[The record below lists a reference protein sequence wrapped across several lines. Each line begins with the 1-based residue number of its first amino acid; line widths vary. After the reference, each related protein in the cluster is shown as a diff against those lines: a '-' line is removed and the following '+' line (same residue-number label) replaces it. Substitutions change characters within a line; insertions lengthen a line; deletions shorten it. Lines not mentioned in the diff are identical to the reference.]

1 MDKEGIKDLQGL
13 PRNLDSR
20 IYELEYC
27 NVIVDMKK
35 NSCIVLFERYS
46 ENILRDV
53 EDDLFK

>member
-1 MDKEGIKDLQGL
+1 MIT
-13 PRNLDSR
+13 RNLDTR
-20 IYELEYC
+20 IDKSEYC

>member
-1 MDKEGIKDLQGL
+1 MIT
-13 PRNLDSR
+13 RNLDSR
-20 IYELEYC
+20 IYKLEYC